1 MAERHDEIKSFCHEF
16 SPLVVITLDLCKS
29 GRYLLSNLY
38 ILPRKWCVLSLVFV
52 FVKVLVSILFKA
64 TKSGSGSPSTSS
76 RQVVQGKSLT
86 SKKFKILKCQ
96 KTQKLFLAFF
106 GETQGFTAILGKS
119 QYPCSLGQQTRREG
133 IRFLPVQRALCL
145 EKTPDSTDSLNSFW
159 YLELHTYQK
168 DARISFKKVVDFSD
182 GNVEDFFGANIAD
195 FFETKILANARCVKI
210 YRKGAPVLHTN
221 QKNAWISLQEVDQF
235 F

>member
-16 SPLVVITLDLCKS
+16 SPLLVITLDLCKS

-38 ILPRKWCVLSLVFV
+38 ILPRKWCVSSLVFVFV

-182 GNVEDFFGANIAD
+182 GNVDDFFGENIVD
-195 FFETKILANARCVKI
+195 FL
-210 YRKGAPVLHTN
+210 
-221 QKNAWISLQEVDQF
+221 D
-235 F
+235 

>member
-1 MAERHDEIKSFCHEF
+1 MSDPYLMVYLPEFNQLVFFFFYSCVWEAHVSTTTKDHQLISNFVIFQHVGKIKMAERHDEIKSFCHEF
-16 SPLVVITLDLCKS
+16 SPLVVITLDLYKS
-29 GRYLLSNLY
+29 GRYLLSNLVR
-38 ILPRKWCVLSLVFV
+38 ILRNCVVLFLVFV
-52 FVKVLVSILFKA
+52 FVIVSVSILFKA

-96 KTQKLFLAFF
+96 RTQKLFLAFF

-133 IRFLPVQRALCL
+133 IRFLPVKRELCL

-168 DARISFKKVVDFSD
+168 DARISFKK
-182 GNVEDFFGANIAD
+182 
-195 FFETKILANARCVKI
+195 L
-210 YRKGAPVLHTN
+210 
-221 QKNAWISLQEVDQF
+221 
-235 F
+235 